1 MGPAPPPRRN
11 RPMRKLARLGWQF
24 DFMRA
29 RHGNSLELKSNASS
43 ALQEYE
49 RRCTVLA
56 ETPSASG
63 P

>member
-1 MGPAPPPRRN
+1 
-11 RPMRKLARLGWQF
+11 MRKLARLGWQF

-29 RHGNSLELKSNASS
+29 RHGNSLELKSNDSS
-43 ALQEYE
+43 ALREYE

-56 ETPSASG
+56 ETPPASG